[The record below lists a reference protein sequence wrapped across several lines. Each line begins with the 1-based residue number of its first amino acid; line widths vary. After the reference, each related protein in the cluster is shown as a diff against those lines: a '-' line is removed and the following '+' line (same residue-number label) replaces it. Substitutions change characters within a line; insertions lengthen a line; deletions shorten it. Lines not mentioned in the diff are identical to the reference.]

1 MALSTADTNKWLTLL
16 ENRFERPTPEDHASS
31 DYELLG
37 PISQRQRRLTKAQVT
52 EMAARY
58 QEGATVYE
66 LAAEFDCN
74 RTTVASRLKK
84 AGVAMRLQ
92 SPTSE
97 TVDSMVRLYE
107 SGLSSLEV
115 GKQLGFCANTVRACL
130 RERQVPAHDKHR
142 LASPTSWSRRK
153 VTGHPV
159 LGASAATKSAVLRSR
174 TN

>member
-1 MALSTADTNKWLTLL
+1 MALSTADTNKWLTLVEGRL
-16 ENRFERPTPEDHASS
+16 ERQVPDNHISS

-37 PISQRQRRLTKAQVT
+37 PISQRQRRLTAAQVA

-74 RTTVASRLKK
+74 RTTVSVRLKET
-84 AGVAMRLQ
+84 GVAMRLQ

-107 SGLSSLEV
+107 SGLSPLGV
-115 GKQLGFCANTVRACL
+115 GKQLGFCANTVRTCL
-130 RERQVPAHDKHR
+130 RERQVPVRHKH
-142 LASPTSWSRRK
+142 
-153 VTGHPV
+153 
-159 LGASAATKSAVLRSR
+159 
-174 TN
+174 